1 MKTGCVPDPHWQYS
15 GPFSCYCIT
24 DPFDAITDPF
34 GAIADPF
41 GAIPDPF
48 GGLVGAANPKIRRL
62 NIYIL
67 P

>member
-15 GPFSCYCIT
+15 GLISCYCIT

>member
-15 GPFSCYCIT
+15 RPFWCYYIT
-24 DPFDAITDPF
+24 DPFDAIP
-34 GAIADPF
+34 DPF

-62 NIYIL
+62 SIYIL